1 MTKDQVKEF
10 LDKLGIKVEE
20 LTDDLVAKVENYK
33 STLDTETRRTV
44 REFWAVVSV
53 IAFAA
58 GVGIGYLFWS

>member
-44 REFWAVVSV
+44 RRFWAVVSV

-58 GVGIGYLFWS
+58 GIGIGYLFWS

>member
-20 LTDDLVAKVENYK
+20 LTDDLVAKVEDYK

-44 REFWAVVSV
+44 RKFWAVVSV

-58 GVGIGYLFWS
+58 GIGIGYLFWS

>member
-20 LTDDLVAKVENYK
+20 LTDDLVAKVEDYK

-44 REFWAVVSV
+44 RKFWAVVSV
-53 IAFAA
+53 IAFVA
-58 GVGIGYLFWS
+58 GVAVGHFLF

>member
-44 REFWAVVSV
+44 RKFWAVVSV

-58 GVGIGYLFWS
+58 GIGIGYLFWS

>member
-44 REFWAVVSV
+44 RKFWAVVSV
-53 IAFAA
+53 LAFAL
-58 GVGIGYLFWS
+58 GVGVGYLFWG

>member
-44 REFWAVVSV
+44 RKFWAVVSV
-53 IAFAA
+53 IAFVA
-58 GVGIGYLFWS
+58 GVAIGHFLF

>member
-44 REFWAVVSV
+44 RKFWAMVSV

-58 GVGIGYLFWS
+58 GIGIGYLFWS

>member
-44 REFWAVVSV
+44 RKFWAVVSV
-53 IAFAA
+53 IAFSA
-58 GVGIGYLFWS
+58 GIGIGYLFWS

>member
-20 LTDDLVAKVENYK
+20 LTDDLAAKVEAYK
-33 STLDTETRRTV
+33 ATLDTETRRTV
-44 REFWAVVSV
+44 RKFWAVVSV

>member
-44 REFWAVVSV
+44 RKFWAMVSV

-58 GVGIGYLFWS
+58 GVAVGHFLF